1 MLYITSQGVV
11 ASIFSFSRLITVR
24 VSLSYIPKNYV
35 PINEHDLPK
44 QVYDRIQDGFA
55 RVEKITREAEPV
67 PEDSGQ
73 PGWGRP
79 EHAAM
84 SISPYL
90 CRHPTLSARHYI
102 ETLADN
108 GLFSRRFAQLYV
120 EGYERARFGAAE
132 CNEREYTDFLKLL
145 ALILKSMGWEKKT
158 TEGGAEGEEV
168 ENENEDE
175 MGEPSNVE
183 GRSVRSASFAGEG
196 PARVSFTSIVEE
208 TMSRKSEG
216 SRRSTR
222 SVVSTNSGEVADDEE
237 TGPSVPKNT
246 GKRGNP
252 EFRRPSLTLKP
263 SWGSEKDEDGRPVE
277 RRGSRSRS

>member
-1 MLYITSQGVV
+1 
-11 ASIFSFSRLITVR
+11 
-24 VSLSYIPKNYV
+24 
-35 PINEHDLPK
+35 
-44 QVYDRIQDGFA
+44 
-55 RVEKITREAEPV
+55 
-67 PEDSGQ
+67 
-73 PGWGRP
+73 
-79 EHAAM
+79 M
-84 SISPYL
+84 SISPDL

-102 ETLADN
+102 ETLADY
-108 GLFSRRFAQLYV
+108 GLFSRRFAQLYI

-132 CNEREYTDFLKLL
+132 CNEREYTDFFKLL
-145 ALILKSMGWEKKT
+145 VFILKSMGWEKT
-158 TEGGAEGEEV
+158 TERGAEGEED

-216 SRRSTR
+216 SQRSTR
-222 SVVSTNSGEVADDEE
+222 SMISTNSGEVADDEE

-252 EFRRPSLTLKP
+252 EFRSPSLTLKP
-263 SWGSEKDEDGRPVE
+263 SWGSEKDEDGKPAE
-277 RRGSRSRS
+277 RSGSRSRS